1 MKPGGEPSQR
11 KGATLPNLIIL
22 ILCSV
27 ILGGALISNPPTN
40 ENPYMRIGGI
50 TLPGICMF
58 HGMTG
63 LPCPGCGL
71 TRSISAAAHGDLKSS
86 FSHHRLGL
94 LLLYYLFLQFVFN
107 FVFIAIPRWRK
118 SLSRPMKILHRGII
132 ALAVLFV
139 LNWIL
144 TLILILA

>member
-11 KGATLPNLIIL
+11 KGELLPNLIIL
-22 ILCSV
+22 IICS
-27 ILGGALISNPPTN
+27 IFLIGALILKPPTD
-40 ENPYMRIGGI
+40 ESPYLRIGGA

-94 LLLYYLFLQFVFN
+94 LLLYYIFLQFVFN
-107 FVFIAIPRWRK
+107 LGYIIIPRWRK

-144 TLILILA
+144 TLVLILA

>member
-1 MKPGGEPSQR
+1 MKPGGESSHR
-11 KGATLPNLIIL
+11 KGELLPNLVIL

-27 ILGGALISNPPTN
+27 ILAGALISTPPT
-40 ENPYMRIGGI
+40 EEKPYMRIGGI

-71 TRSISAAAHGDLKSS
+71 TRSFVTAAHGDLASS

-94 LLLYYLFLQFVFN
+94 LTLYYIFLQFVFN
-107 FVFIAIPRWRK
+107 LVYIVVPGWRK
-118 SLSRPMKILHRGII
+118 PLTRPMKILHRGII
-132 ALAVLFV
+132 VLAVLFV

-144 TLILILA
+144 TLILILT

>member
-1 MKPGGEPSQR
+1 MKPGGESSQR
-11 KGATLPNLIIL
+11 KGELLPNLIIL

-27 ILGGALISNPPTN
+27 ILCGALISNPPTH

-71 TRSISAAAHGDLKSS
+71 TRSISAAAHGDLKFS

-94 LLLYYLFLQFVFN
+94 LLLYYIFLQFVFN
-107 FVFIAIPRWRK
+107 LVYIAIPRWRK
-118 SLSRPMKILHRGII
+118 PLTRPMKILHRGII